1 MPLLTRMIGA
11 PLFVDIGP
19 GTVAQLAPLLADR
32 RISAGGHV
40 AVVVGPGLGEE
51 IAETLRP
58 ELGNADIM
66 ALAGGGVGEA
76 NALAKRLRA
85 GYFDAVVGIGG
96 GRTLDVAKLASTLS
110 GLPMVAVATSLA
122 HDGIA
127 SPVASLEE
135 DGRKGSY
142 GVQMPLALVVDLD
155 YVRRSDPAMRRSG
168 IGDVVS
174 NLSAIADWRL
184 AGRERGEPVD
194 GLAVT
199 FAQTAATAVLHRTD
213 GVEDADFLV
222 ALADALVLSGLAMAT
237 AGSSRPCSG
246 GDHEIL
252 HAIDHLFPGT
262 ARHGELAGA
271 AALFCAFLRG
281 DERMTAQIGACLRR
295 HGLPRLPGDLGLS
308 EADWTRAVLAAPGTR
323 PDRFTI
329 LEHLALDERG
339 VSERV
344 RAFVDAVDALDR

>member
-11 PLFVDIGP
+11 PLHVDIGR
-19 GTVAQLAPLLADR
+19 GAVAQLAPLLADR
-32 RISAGGHV
+32 RISPGGHV

-51 IAETLRP
+51 IGELLRP
-58 ELGNADIM
+58 QLGNADIW
-66 ALAGGGVGEA
+66 AVENGGVDEA
-76 NALAKRLRA
+76 NRLARRLRE
-85 GYFDAVVGIGG
+85 GFYDALVGIGG
-96 GRTLDVAKLASTLS
+96 GRTLDVGKLASTLS

-135 DGRKGSY
+135 GGRKGSY
-142 GVQMPLALVVDLD
+142 GVQMPIALVVDLD
-155 YVRRSDPAMRRSG
+155 YVRRSEPAMRRSG
-168 IGDVVS
+168 IGDVIS

-199 FAQTAATAVLHRTD
+199 FAETAAEAILHRDD
-213 GVEDADFLV
+213 GIEDDAFLV
-222 ALADALVLSGLAMAT
+222 ALAEALVLSGLAMAT

-271 AALFCAFLRG
+271 ATLFTAFLRG
-281 DERMTAQIGACLRR
+281 DEAMARAVDACLTR
-295 HGLPRLPGDLGLS
+295 HGLPRLPRDIGLS
-308 EADWTRAVLAAPGTR
+308 DAQFVQAVVHAPATR
-323 PDRFTI
+323 PDRYTV
-329 LEHLALDERG
+329 LEHLALDEPG

-344 RAFVDAVDALDR
+344 RAFLDAFDR

>member
-51 IAETLRP
+51 IAEQLRP
-58 ELGNADIM
+58 QLENADFWT
-66 ALAGGGVGEA
+66 LADGGVDEA

-85 GYFDAVVGIGG
+85 GFYDALVGIGG
-96 GRTLDVAKLASTLS
+96 GRTLDVSKLASTLS

-135 DGRKGSY
+135 GGRKGSY
-142 GVQMPLALVVDLD
+142 GVQMPIALVVDLD
-155 YVRRSDPAMRRSG
+155 YVRRSDPGMRRSG

-199 FAQTAATAVLHRTD
+199 FAQTAAKAILHRD
-213 GVEDADFLV
+213 GRD
-222 ALADALVLSGLAMAT
+222 
-237 AGSSRPCSG
+237 
-246 GDHEIL
+246 
-252 HAIDHLFPGT
+252 
-262 ARHGELAGA
+262 
-271 AALFCAFLRG
+271 
-281 DERMTAQIGACLRR
+281 RR
-295 HGLPRLPGDLGLS
+295 RGLPRRARRGARAVGPRDDDGRLEPAVQRRPTTRS
-308 EADWTRAVLAAPGTR
+308 CTRSTTSTPTRRATASWPAPRRCSRRSCAATRRWRPPSTRA
-323 PDRFTI
+323 
-329 LEHLALDERG
+329 
-339 VSERV
+339 
-344 RAFVDAVDALDR
+344 

>member
-1 MPLLTRMIGA
+1 LPLLTRMIGA
-11 PLFVDIGP
+11 PLHVDIGP
-19 GTVAQLAPLLADR
+19 GAVAQLAPLLADR
-32 RISAGGHV
+32 RISSGGHV

-51 IAETLRP
+51 IARKLRP
-58 ELGNADIM
+58 ELENADLWTID
-66 ALAGGGVGEA
+66 AGGVDEA
-76 NALAKRLRA
+76 NGLAKRLRA
-85 GYFDAVVGIGG
+85 GFYDAVVGIGG
-96 GRTLDVAKLASTLS
+96 GRTIDVAKLASTLS

-122 HDGIA
+122 HDGVA

-135 DGRKGSY
+135 GGRKGSY
-142 GVQMPLALVVDLD
+142 GVQMPIAVVVDLD
-155 YVRRSDPAMRRSG
+155 YVRRSEPGMRRSG
-168 IGDVVS
+168 IGDAIS

-199 FAQTAATAVLHRTD
+199 FAQTAAKAILHRSD
-213 GVEDADFLV
+213 GIDDEDFLV
-222 ALADALVLSGLAMAT
+222 ALAEALVLSGLAMTT

-246 GDHEIL
+246 ADHEIL

-271 AALFCAFLRG
+271 ATLFTSFLRG
-281 DERMTAQIGACLRR
+281 DDAMAAAVDACLER
-295 HGLPRLPGDLGLS
+295 HGLPRLPADLGLS
-308 EADWTRAVLAAPGTR
+308 EEQFVRAVLHATGTR
-323 PDRFTI
+323 PDRFTV

-344 RAFVDAVDALDR
+344 RGFVDAFDR

>member
-1 MPLLTRMIGA
+1 
-11 PLFVDIGP
+11 VDIGP
-19 GTVAQLAPLLADR
+19 GAVAQLAPLLADR
-32 RISAGGHV
+32 RISSGGHV

-51 IAETLRP
+51 IGELLRP
-58 ELGNADIM
+58 DLGNAEVWTVSD
-66 ALAGGGVGEA
+66 GGVDEA
-76 NALAKRLRA
+76 NRLAKRLRA
-85 GYFDAVVGIGG
+85 GFYDAVVGIGG
-96 GRTLDVAKLASTLS
+96 GRTLDMAKLASTLS

-135 DGRKGSY
+135 GGRKGSY
-142 GVQMPLALVVDLD
+142 GVQMPIALVVDLD
-155 YVRRSDPAMRRSG
+155 YVRRSDPALRRSG
-168 IGDVVS
+168 VGDTIS

-194 GLAVT
+194 GLAVM
-199 FAQTAATAVLHRTD
+199 FAQTAAKAMLHRDD
-213 GVEDADFLV
+213 GIDDDDFLV
-222 ALADALVLSGLAMAT
+222 ALAEALVLSGLAMAT

-252 HAIDHLFPGT
+252 HAIDHLYPGT

-271 AALFCAFLRG
+271 ATLFTSFLRG
-281 DERMTAQIGACLRR
+281 DERMATAIDACLTR
-295 HGLPRLPGDLGLS
+295 HELPRLPGDLGLT
-308 EADWTRAVLAAPGTR
+308 EAQFAQAVLHAPGTR
-323 PDRFTI
+323 PDRYTV

-344 RAFVDAVDALDR
+344 RAFLDAYDR

>member
-1 MPLLTRMIGA
+1 LPLLTRMIGA
-11 PLFVDIGP
+11 PLSVDIGP

-32 RISAGGHV
+32 RISSGGHV

-51 IAETLRP
+51 IAQKLRP
-58 ELGNADIM
+58 ELENAAIWRLD
-66 ALAGGGVGEA
+66 AGGVGEA
-76 NALAKRLRA
+76 HDLAQRLRA
-85 GYFDAVVGIGG
+85 GFYDALVAIGG
-96 GRTLDVAKLASTLS
+96 GRTLDVGKLASTLS

-135 DGRKGSY
+135 GGRKGSY
-142 GVQMPLALVVDLD
+142 GVQMPIALVVDLD
-155 YVRRSDPAMRRSG
+155 YVRRSEAAMRRSG

-199 FAQTAATAVLHRTD
+199 FAQTAAKSILLRED
-213 GVEDADFLV
+213 GIEDEDFLV
-222 ALADALVLSGLAMAT
+222 ALAEALVLSGLAMAT

-271 AALFCAFLRG
+271 ATLFTSFLRG
-281 DERMTAQIGACLRR
+281 DEPMARSVDACLAR
-295 HGLPRLPGDLGLS
+295 HGLPRVPADLGLT
-308 EADWTRAVLAAPGTR
+308 EAQFAQAVLHAPGTR
-323 PDRFTI
+323 PDRYTV

-339 VSERV
+339 VTERV
-344 RAFVDAVDALDR
+344 RAFLDAFDR